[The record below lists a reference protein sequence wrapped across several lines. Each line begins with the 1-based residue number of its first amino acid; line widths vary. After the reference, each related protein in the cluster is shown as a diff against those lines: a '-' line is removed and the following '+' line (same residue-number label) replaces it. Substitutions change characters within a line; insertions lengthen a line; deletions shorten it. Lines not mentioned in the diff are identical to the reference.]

1 MNNVYFTL
9 VGQTESNGLAML
21 IIVLAVIIVL
31 NVLVIFLALR
41 LRRYFLEIAGPEPEE
56 ER

>member
-1 MNNVYFTL
+1 MP
-9 VGQTESNGLAML
+9 